1 MDKPKL
7 PKQIKTLFTSGSA
20 AFIKQALES
29 FKSNDEMVILSA
41 LTELCS
47 QLSMANDSVGEDA
60 NCSELIKQL
69 IILFDKYPMLPD
81 ISLWSLN
88 CINYLLDINPRST
101 NTVVKYNGV
110 QKIVKLAENVE
121 YIDCVESAIKA
132 IEKMSYENTFSLVE
146 KDAFITVLAFIDF
159 FDFNLRK
166 SALKACLN
174 MSKIGN
180 NIDHVKKHILPAA
193 QNLTSLTKLTGNT
206 EIEKSLIDLA
216 IQCFY
221 HIVSGTRNYNYSVDL
236 NDFCKELTQYGLL
249 SNLFDIFLR
258 FIKVDDEKIE
268 SKGNNDNQSNII
280 SSNSTS
286 KNNIMNV
293 NVDTIKTILKLF
305 DLFCT
310 ISPDIT
316 NFLLEHNTLEL
327 IYKVLRKELG
337 QNSHNNEHNDN
348 TVSKSKLSSSSHSL
362 YFEIFGLLISFFP
375 GRNTNCHKKQP
386 LNRIMSPENKNH
398 FLYFSENIL
407 TLLIDNI
414 LHIPSS
420 STTLSLVKLISMYCS
435 NSSNEYIKKYIDAKQ
450 LANSLSKNLDSKDS
464 SYILEVLIL
473 VDLIMQR
480 IPEHFFISFL
490 REGVVENIR
499 ALVNVEENKIY
510 VTKDTN
516 INKIKTA
523 LPLQLTLSD
532 SDLQSSPE
540 SSFKVTGLPL
550 QKPKSMSVSSSNQ
563 AICEIIRGNSKLIET
578 KYFTKEKIEELL
590 SKINYEGPNPI
601 EIIEKLEKYKNII
614 KNNEIEK
621 PENKDLIKKIL
632 DLLIKNNITFF
643 EIEKSEIILYL
654 CYYFDENFF
663 SNYLTIKELDTS
675 VQVTLT
681 NQYDKNILW
690 KAQKFFNSFDN
701 QNSLVNFINILQQCI
716 SSMNCFKLY
725 FYEYENM
732 KSTTNIFL
740 QAFTGGYSSKYTQKL
755 AIKVSYEK
763 NQTLKQD
770 ILKDY
775 KLMDEVFSYYEKNEL
790 NKMSVEPTIKFA
802 DIREDILKYPEKM
815 RKGGNETDDEY
826 FQEFLKMMLQRD
838 PEGDSGQI
846 TINSEQF
853 LQKLIEQKNKR
864 EQLKRELKEK
874 AQEKNHLNMP
884 TNPKEISNNNTN
896 TNTNTN
902 IVKNIEDKEKE
913 LLDIEGFFMNYDI
926 EFWINLNEG
935 KKYRINNSLT
945 LNDVLKDAKEQ
956 MDKSQFLKFCSDF
969 RINFTFIKKGQKQEQ
984 FQDSSPTKF
993 SLPTKALSHDELVKF
1008 LFDYFYSKNIVNN
1021 VALYNIKRS
1030 SPFFYLIAL
1039 IQLCQDNFSDFFK
1052 IEQIPFENFENLKMN
1067 SLLFKQ
1073 VRDPYAISTKSI
1085 PSWCRTIILSFPF
1098 FTNFSTR
1105 YLLFKSTAFDT
1116 KRSMVNLY
1124 IYLRNFLGENLFED
1138 KTINT
1143 LSTNIKRIKIK
1154 IHRDKIIEDTYA
1166 MTSQFDSFTGF
1177 LEFEYY
1183 NETGTG
1189 MGPTLEFYTLFNKE
1203 ITSLPNIWYK
1213 TEDYTLFPIPLIG
1226 RTEEEIQKIKK
1237 YFICLGYVVAR
1248 GLYDDRLFD
1257 IPLNSLF
1264 WDLVL
1269 KRPINYSSIKKVDK
1283 FVGKFIQDQLSSK
1296 EKNDNS
1302 LENCDIYF
1310 TLPWNENVPLVPGGE
1325 DIKLSSSNLEEY
1337 VYQVFNKMLVEGQK
1351 DIVEAFTIGF
1361 NKVFNI
1367 KELQCFTSSE
1377 IEDIICGS
1385 GNTNNNI
1392 WTYDNL
1398 IQNIIPMHGF
1408 TKESLVYKGL
1418 INILLNMTNSERKM
1432 FLLFVTGSPR
1442 LPIGGFKNLYP
1453 KLTVVMFQSEV
1464 LGSALTES
1472 PDSHLPSVMTC
1483 QNYLKIPNYSSEE
1496 VLKNK
1501 LFTAIRE
1508 GNNAFHLS

>member
-29 FKSNDEMVILSA
+29 FKSTDEMVILSA

-81 ISLWSLN
+81 ISLWALN

-110 QKIVKLAENVE
+110 QKIVKMAENVE

-146 KDAFITVLAFIDF
+146 KDAFITVLSFIDF
-159 FDFNLRK
+159 FDLNLRK

-180 NIDHVKKHILPAA
+180 NIDHVKKHILPAT

-206 EIEKSLIDLA
+206 EMEKGLVDLA

-249 SNLFDIFLR
+249 SNLFEIFLR
-258 FIKVDDEKIE
+258 FIKVDDEEIE
-268 SKGNNDNQSNII
+268 SKGNNDTQSNII
-280 SSNSTS
+280 SSNSSS

-310 ISPDIT
+310 ISPNIT

-337 QNSHNNEHNDN
+337 QNSHNEQNNN
-348 TVSKSKLSSSSHSL
+348 NNVSVSKSKLSSSSHSL

-375 GRNTNCHKKQP
+375 GRNTNYHKKQP

-420 STTLSLVKLISMYCS
+420 STTLSLIKLISMYCS
-435 NSSNEYIKKYIDAKQ
+435 NSSIEYIKKYIDAKQ

-490 REGVVENIR
+490 REGVVENIK
-499 ALVNVEENKIY
+499 ALVNIQENKIY
-510 VTKDTN
+510 VTKETN

-523 LPLQLTLSD
+523 LPLQLTHSD
-532 SDLQSSPE
+532 SGTQSTNE
-540 SSFKVTGLPL
+540 SFVKVTGLAL
-550 QKPKSMSVSSSNQ
+550 QKSKSMSAPSSNQ
-563 AICEIIRGNSKLIET
+563 AVCEIIRGNSKLIES

-590 SKINYEGPNPI
+590 SKIDYEGPNPI

-614 KNNEIEK
+614 KNNEIQK
-621 PENKDLIKKIL
+621 PENKDLIKNIL
-632 DLLIKNNITFF
+632 DLLIQNNITFF

-654 CYYFDENFF
+654 SYYFDENFYT
-663 SNYLTIKELDTS
+663 NYLTIKDLDSS

-681 NQYDKNILW
+681 NQYDQNILS

-701 QNSLVNFINILQQCI
+701 QNSLVKFINILQQCI

-740 QAFTGGYSSKYTQKL
+740 QAFSGGYSSKYAQKL
-755 AIKVSYEK
+755 AIKVSYA
-763 NQTLKQD
+763 QDQAIKQD
-770 ILKDY
+770 ILKEY

-790 NKMSVEPTIKFA
+790 SKMSVETTLKFTN
-802 DIREDILKYPEKM
+802 IREDILKYPEKIS
-815 RKGGNETDDEY
+815 KGGYEADDEY
-826 FQEFLKMMLQRD
+826 FQEFLKMMLQKD
-838 PEGDSGQI
+838 AEGDSGQM

-853 LQKLIEQKNKR
+853 LQKLLEQKNKR
-864 EQLKRELKEK
+864 EQLKREAKAK
-874 AQEKNHLNMP
+874 AQEKSNLNMP
-884 TNPKEISNNNTN
+884 TNNQDISND
-896 TNTNTN
+896 NTN
-902 IVKNIEDKEKE
+902 IAQNNDNKEKEEKE
-913 LLDIEGFFMNYDI
+913 LLDVEDFFLNYDI
-926 EFWINLNEG
+926 EFWINLAEG
-935 KKYRINNSLT
+935 KKYIINHSLT
-945 LNDVLKDAKEQ
+945 INDVLKDAKAQ
-956 MDKSQFLKFCSDF
+956 MDKTDFLKFCSDF
-969 RINFTFIKKGQKQEQ
+969 RINFTFIKKEKKQDQ
-984 FQDSSPTKF
+984 AQNSSVTKF
-993 SLPTKALSHDELVKF
+993 SLPTEALSRDELVKM
-1008 LFDYFYSKNIVNN
+1008 LFEYFYSKNIVNN

-1039 IQLCQDNFSDFFK
+1039 IQLCQENFSDFFK

-1085 PSWCRTIILSFPF
+1085 PSWCREVILSFPF

-1124 IYLRNFLGENLFED
+1124 IYLRNFLGENIFED

-1154 IHRDKIIEDTYA
+1154 IHRDKILEDTYA
-1166 MTSQFDSFTGF
+1166 MTSQFDSFNGF

-1203 ITSLPNIWYK
+1203 IMNLPNIWYK
-1213 TEDYTLFPIPLIG
+1213 TEDYTLFPIPLTG
-1226 RTEEEIQKIKK
+1226 RSEEEIQKIKK

-1269 KRPINYSSIKKVDK
+1269 KRPINYSSIQKVDK
-1283 FVGKFIQDQLSSK
+1283 FLGKFIQDQLSSN
-1296 EKNDNS
+1296 EKSNNS
-1302 LENCDIYF
+1302 LDSCDIYF
-1310 TLPWNENVPLVPGGE
+1310 TLPWNENIPLVQGGE
-1325 DIKLSSSNLEEY
+1325 NIKLSSTNLEEY

-1351 DIVEAFTIGF
+1351 ELVEAFTIGF
-1361 NKVFNI
+1361 NKVFDI

-1385 GNTNNNI
+1385 NNTNNNI
-1392 WTYDNL
+1392 WTYENL